1 VFAGLRLD
9 IDSIKTPPESAAA
22 LMPAVARQEQ

>member
-9 IDSIKTPPESAAA
+9 IDSIKTPAESAATVI
-22 LMPAVARQEQ
+22 PVVVRKEQ